1 MEGLGEDLASSPVD
15 ARDERAAHS
24 RIERTAGEHL
34 ERGDTDQGTTEGLG
48 ESDRR
53 GDTDAQPREESRAA
67 VNDHSVD
74 VARAQ
79 LDLFEQGL
87 HRAGQGLGVAA
98 PVVHDARHFK
108 SRRRADPERTRGR
121 GRFNREDVHDA
132 HPSNWA
138 ARATASSPSTL
149 SIRPLSSSTWK
160 SIVITSRPKTD
171 AASSPHSTSATA
183 LSSINS
189 PNARS
194 RTSSRDA
201 TR

>member
-79 LDLFEQGL
+79 LDLFEQGRL
-87 HRAGQGLGVAA
+87 SGAECSSEQHDVAA
-98 PVVHDARHFK
+98 REDRGQRLAGRDRVVL
-108 SRRRADPERTRGR
+108 RRAVSPPTQFVTTNVLRMRRSARITSTTLGPPRR
-121 GRFNREDVHDA
+121 
-132 HPSNWA
+132 A
-138 ARATASSPSTL
+138 AAGWYVAMPCPPPRVT
-149 SIRPLSSSTWK
+149 IRPCVMPIPCSK
-160 SIVITSRPKTD
+160 PNTD
-171 AASSPHSTSATA
+171 LAAVLPRASTSGD
-183 LSSINS
+183 
-189 PNARS
+189 
-194 RTSSRDA
+194 RT
-201 TR
+201 T